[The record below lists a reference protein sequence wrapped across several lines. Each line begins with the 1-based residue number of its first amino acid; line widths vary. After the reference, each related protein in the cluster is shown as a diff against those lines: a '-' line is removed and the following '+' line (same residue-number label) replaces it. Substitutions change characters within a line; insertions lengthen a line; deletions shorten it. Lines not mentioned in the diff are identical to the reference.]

1 MSEHEVFTRP
11 SSATEINAP
20 GRRLPRRVRLAGY
33 AAGIGLTVGLVALA
47 IWLVTTLRESPA
59 AVEANV
65 PVATAMPTAAASASA
80 QWQRPVV
87 SAAGLADR
95 SGVRI
100 VYVAV
105 TGGGGLIDLRYQVVD
120 PDKAVVIHDDA
131 KSPVIVDDATGVVV
145 DQLLMG
151 HSHTEGFKAGQ
162 TYYLIFEN
170 PGNLVQRG
178 SKVSAL
184 LGNAQVE
191 HVTVQ

>member
-1 MSEHEVFTRP
+1 
-11 SSATEINAP
+11 
-20 GRRLPRRVRLAGY
+20 LLLAGND
-33 AAGIGLTVGLVALA
+33 LA
-47 IWLVTTLRESPA
+47 RPA
-59 AVEANV
+59 AVETNV
-65 PVATAMPTAAASASA
+65 PVATAAPTAAPTAA

-105 TGGGGLIDLRYQVVD
+105 TGGGGLIELRYQVVD
-120 PDKAVVIHDDA
+120 PDKAVVIHDNA
-131 KSPVIVDDATGVVV
+131 RPPVIVDDATGVVA

-151 HSHTEGFKAGQ
+151 HSHTGSFNAGQ

-178 SKVSAL
+178 STVSVL
-184 LGNAQVE
+184 LGNAQVD
-191 HVTVQ
+191 HVIIQ